1 MCYNSLVMGKCI
13 KSIALSVIAAVFGVL
28 ALSGPVFA
36 TPNTANDNQ
45 DSSVVTDD
53 PADATNTED
62 QNETT
67 ENSDGNNENGEENSE
82 NTESSTSCYDQVG
95 SLGWI
100 ICPGAGLFG
109 SVIDGAYNILT
120 NWISTNP
127 LPTNEDSPVYIT
139 WNYFKNITNSVFIIF
154 FLIIILSQLTG
165 WGINNYGIKKALP
178 RIVITAILANL
189 SYFLCI
195 LAVDLSN
202 VLGASIY
209 GFFTNIQN
217 TAIES
222 GAISSAAASASVSA
236 IVASL
241 IGVGA
246 AAGTVAFAAITLG
259 GIEGIIWML
268 LPVLLSGVIAIFSAV
283 VTMAARQALIFILV
297 IVAPLAI
304 IAYMLPN
311 TEKYTR
317 KWFAMLFQMLIFY
330 PSFAILY
337 GASQLAGMVI
347 ITSAD
352 NALGVILGV
361 AVKLLPLFFS
371 IPLMRMSG
379 TVLGKI
385 DGFIN
390 RNTAKSR
397 AAFGGIMAGKA
408 ASARNKQLSNVGRFR
423 NMPSARLARYLDRKR
438 FQREFDA
445 KEYADMANKRN
456 LTSAMERWK
465 GRDGKYNRRGIQH
478 YQNIQESLDLDNR
491 RTNIETDFDEGF
503 KSDDK
508 RISTKANVRAKVD
521 KINLGFDKA
530 IIDNE
535 AVNSRKQAVALANM
549 EHRAKL
555 IHDNVEKDSSAI
567 HKQVL
572 ETFNINAADF
582 DAVNAKKSAYEN
594 AVQKQEILSRQAAGK
609 ALSKSDTE
617 FLKKNG
623 NTLTAAENTLLAAG
637 GLTVAENA
645 LYDSGQKAINSTL
658 SNAISAKRKVDR
670 EARSNYVELY
680 DDYEAGPR
688 IKEQLI
694 RAFKTKDYNSMSAA
708 LEIMYKRGDKD
719 DIGDVLAKFSREVSS
734 NDDIRFQKE
743 LNDICLTMKS
753 EDIDVAQWAKAN
765 MMRRGMNGKGFKVQ
779 SFIDYESWM
788 KGETLAGDAKEGEA
802 DYSKV
807 RKTCRIELANAMS
820 SWDPIATADRTMWN
834 QMLDAQKD
842 GILTKDKKG
851 NETVTVYPIKY
862 LRSAVCSGR
871 MDGERLE
878 SFNKWF
884 TGGFKRGGTD
894 EDNAFFR
901 AHEKEYVENVEKFLG
916 EMSANQLGTLKTATL
931 EAFNNV
937 LLEHYGEKDEDVI
950 IVGEGEKKKVISKYL
965 RDALETQ
972 ITQFNTEK
980 SMAGQRTAMNPA
992 VREMLGIKDILK

>member
-1 MCYNSLVMGKCI
+1 
-13 KSIALSVIAAVFGVL
+13 
-28 ALSGPVFA
+28 
-36 TPNTANDNQ
+36 
-45 DSSVVTDD
+45 
-53 PADATNTED
+53 
-62 QNETT
+62 
-67 ENSDGNNENGEENSE
+67 
-82 NTESSTSCYDQVG
+82 
-95 SLGWI
+95 
-100 ICPGAGLFG
+100 
-109 SVIDGAYNILT
+109 
-120 NWISTNP
+120 
-127 LPTNEDSPVYIT
+127 
-139 WNYFKNITNSVFIIF
+139 
-154 FLIIILSQLTG
+154 
-165 WGINNYGIKKALP
+165 
-178 RIVITAILANL
+178 
-189 SYFLCI
+189 
-195 LAVDLSN
+195 
-202 VLGASIY
+202 
-209 GFFTNIQN
+209 
-217 TAIES
+217 
-222 GAISSAAASASVSA
+222 
-236 IVASL
+236 
-241 IGVGA
+241 
-246 AAGTVAFAAITLG
+246 
-259 GIEGIIWML
+259 
-268 LPVLLSGVIAIFSAV
+268 
-283 VTMAARQALIFILV
+283 
-297 IVAPLAI
+297 
-304 IAYMLPN
+304 MLPN

-397 AAFGGIMAGKA
+397 AAFGGVMAGKA
-408 ASARNKQLSNVGRFR
+408 ASARDKQLSNVGRFR

-465 GRDGKYNRRGIQH
+465 GRNGKYNRRGIQH

-508 RISTKANVRAKVD
+508 RISTKASVRAKVD
-521 KINLGFDKA
+521 KINLDFDKA
-530 IIDNE
+530 IIGNE

-555 IHDNVEKDSSAI
+555 IHDNVQNASSSI

-572 ETFNINAADF
+572 ETFNI
-582 DAVNAKKSAYEN
+582 DAGELSAVTAKKTAWDDAN
-594 AVQKQEILSRQAAGK
+594 RKKEILSKQATGQE
-609 ALSKSDTE
+609 LSKSE
-617 FLKKNG
+617 KKFLTDHGG
-623 NTLTAAENTLLAAG
+623 NTITAAENAALAAG

-658 SNAISAKRKVDR
+658 SNAISAKRRVDR

-694 RAFKTKDYNSMSAA
+694 RAFETKDYNSMSAA

-719 DIGDVLAKFSREVSS
+719 DIGDVLAKYSKEVYGED
-734 NDDIRFQKE
+734 NIRFQKE

-765 MMRRGMNGKGFKVQ
+765 MMRRGMNGKNVKIE
-779 SFIDYESWM
+779 SFIDYDTWM
-788 KGETLAGDAKEGEA
+788 KGGTLAGDADKKHD

-807 RKTCRIELANAMS
+807 RKTCRVELANAMS

-842 GILTKDKKG
+842 GSVTFDKD
-851 NETVTVYPIKY
+851 NNPNVTIFPIKY

-871 MDGERLE
+871 MDGERLD

-884 TGGFKRGGTD
+884 VGGYDSNYSLDDNK
-894 EDNAFFR
+894 NAFFKN
-901 AHEKEYVENVEKFLG
+901 HKDIYEKNILEFLSD
-916 EMSANQLGTLKTATL
+916 MTAPQLATLKTATL
-931 EAFNNV
+931 KKFNEAMLALHPNDYI
-937 LLEHYGEKDEDVI
+937 EIDGEQ
-950 IVGEGEKKKVISKYL
+950 ISSLIYN
-965 RDALETQ
+965 AVNTQ
-972 ITQFNTEK
+972 RTQLNTEK
-980 SMAGQRTAMNPA
+980 SMASQRTGMNPA
-992 VREMLGIKDILK
+992 VRKMLGIND

>member
-1 MCYNSLVMGKCI
+1 MGKCI
-13 KSIALSVIAAVFGVL
+13 KSIALSVITAVFGVL

-36 TPNTANDNQ
+36 TPNTANDNNN
-45 DSSVVTDD
+45 DSSVVTD
-53 PADATNTED
+53 PTDAVPED

-67 ENSDGNNENGEENSE
+67 ENDSENSSENTEENSE
-82 NTESSTSCYDQVG
+82 DSETTASCYDQVG

-109 SVIDGAYNILT
+109 NIIDGAYNILS
-120 NWISTNP
+120 NVIDTNP
-127 LPTNEDSPVYIT
+127 LPTNEDSPIYIT
-139 WNYFKNITNSVFIIF
+139 WNYFKNITNSVFIVF

-165 WGINNYGIKKALP
+165 FGINNYGIKKALP
-178 RIVITAILANL
+178 RIVIAAILANL
-189 SYFLCI
+189 SYIICI
-195 LAVDLSN
+195 LAVDVSN
-202 VLGASIY
+202 ILGTGIY
-209 GFFTNIQN
+209 GIFTSIQN

-222 GAISSAAASASVSA
+222 GAISSAATSSSVSA

-246 AAGTVAFAAITLG
+246 AGATVAAAALTFG
-259 GIEGIIWML
+259 SVEGIIWML
-268 LPVLLSGVIAIFSAV
+268 LPILLSGAIAVISAL

-297 IVAPLAI
+297 IIAPLAI

-311 TEKYTR
+311 TEKYAK
-317 KWFAMLFQMLIFY
+317 KWFATLFQMLVFY
-330 PSFAILY
+330 PSFAVLY
-337 GASQLAGMVI
+337 SASQLAGLVI
-347 ITSAD
+347 ITSATHWWT
-352 NALGVILGV
+352 ALLGM
-361 AVKLLPLFFS
+361 AIKLLPLFLS

-385 DGFIN
+385 DGLVHRATHSGQSAFN
-390 RNTAKSR
+390 GLMGGMAANAKS
-397 AAFGGIMAGKA
+397 
-408 ASARNKQLSNVGRFR
+408 KQLSGVGRFR

-438 FQREFDA
+438 AQREFDI
-445 KEYADMANKRN
+445 KEQEGMRNQRNNLYAMDSWKNRN
-456 LTSAMERWK
+456 
-465 GRDGKYNRRGIQH
+465 GKYNRRGMQH
-478 YQNIQESLDLDNR
+478 YQNIQESLALENR
-491 RTNIETDFDEGF
+491 RINIENDFDEGF
-503 KSDDK
+503 TANDK
-508 RISTKANVRAKVD
+508 RVHKNDRARVNR
-521 KINLGFDKA
+521 INRGFDKA
-530 IIDNE
+530 IVENE
-535 AVNSRKQAVALANM
+535 AVNARKQAINLANM
-549 EHRAKL
+549 EHRAEL
-555 IHDNVEKDSSAI
+555 IHKNVEDKTSAI

-572 ETFNINAADF
+572 NTFNIDAAELN
-582 DAVNAKKSAYEN
+582 AVNAKQAAWEN
-594 AVQKQEILSRQAAGK
+594 ATKKQEILNKQAAGET
-609 ALSKSDTE
+609 LSNSEKDY
-617 FLKKNG
+617 LKTAG
-623 NTLTAAENTLLAAG
+623 STLTAAEKAAIATG
-637 GLTVAENA
+637 GLTATEYA

-658 SNAISAKRKVDR
+658 RSAISAKRKVDR
-670 EARSNYVELY
+670 ETRSNYVELY

-719 DIGDVLAKFSREVSS
+719 DIGDVLAKFSSEVA
-734 NDDIRFQKE
+734 DDKDIRFQKE

-788 KGETLAGDAKEGEA
+788 RGDTLAGDATEGED
-802 DYSKV
+802 DYGKV

-834 QMLDAQKD
+834 QMLDAQKN
-842 GILTKDKKG
+842 GILTKNKNGD
-851 NETVTVYPIKY
+851 ETVTVYPIKY

-884 TGGFKRGGTD
+884 TGGFKRGGTN
-894 EDNAFFR
+894 EDNAFFW
-901 AHEKEYVENVEKFLG
+901 AHEDEYVENVEKFLG

-950 IVGEGEKKKVISKYL
+950 IIGEGEKKKVISKYL

-992 VREMLGIKDILK
+992 VREMLGIKDIIK